1 MKEQLNS
8 RDLILLSAYL
18 DGELDP
24 REKARVEALLQSNPE
39 AKQTYESLQRTR
51 AVLRSAPL
59 RKVPRNFTLT
69 AAAVQPRRPFILI
82 PALRFSSVLA
92 TLIAVWMFVSQLLPG
107 MATRP
112 LMASEPA
119 MESQAVTGT
128 ETMRIMAAPE
138 SAQETAQEPPPVV
151 YWGGPPSPPAM
162 GMGGAGT
169 APGCA
174 DAFCGG
180 AVDTLYPE
188 GMGGSGE
195 PAFKNQGMP
204 QSETG
209 NIQINPVP
217 TQIEPLP
224 LEGSGPILGVR
235 RAEEQGKTLYT
246 PDQSQPLN
254 LPALTPPQPQSETE
268 GGLIRPSSLMAAGFA
283 ILAIGLWLLS
293 ILFKRKV
300 G

>member
-39 AKQTYESLQRTR
+39 AKETYESLQRTR

-119 MESQAVTGT
+119 MESQAIT
-128 ETMRIMAAPE
+128 ESETARIMAAPE
-138 SAQETAQEPPPVV
+138 TAQETPPVV
-151 YWGGPPSPPAM
+151 YWGGPPPPPAM

-188 GMGGSGE
+188 GMGGGGE

-204 QSETG
+204 ESETG

-224 LEGSGPILGVR
+224 LEGSGPVLGVR
-235 RAEEQGKTLYT
+235 QPEEQGKPLYT
-246 PDQSQPLN
+246 PDQSQPAPAAVATPS
-254 LPALTPPQPQSETE
+254 LPGSETE
-268 GGLIRPSSLMAAGFA
+268 RGLIRPGWLAGAGFA
-283 ILAIGLWLLS
+283 FLAIALWLAS
-293 ILFKRKV
+293 ILIKRKTA
-300 G
+300 